1 MEELLETVKISLTA
15 LRANKMRSSLTMLG
29 IVIGVSSVILL
40 VSIGTGLKTYITSQ
54 LESLG
59 ANTLFVFPGEFEI
72 APAGGG
78 GGGPSGA
85 MPGAGIAASK
95 FTFNHINTLKREVQ
109 TAKMV
114 MGYTENNG
122 TMRYKGKTHIT
133 QVSGT
138 GPEYPQ
144 VRNQKVIL
152 GSFFTTSQYNS
163 AKRVAVLGKSAAEKL
178 FGEENPVGKTFTIS
192 DQRYTILG
200 VMEKTGAFGGIDVD
214 DIVFIPTTTAMRQF
228 DMEHIQSLWVQS
240 ESPETIPQTR
250 EEIERILSK
259 TLKKDEFSVLDTK
272 SLLNVISSVLG
283 VLTLALAGIA
293 AISLIV
299 GGIGIMNIML
309 VSVTERTRE
318 IGLRK
323 AVGATSKNILVQFL
337 IEAMVLSIL
346 GGTMGILI
354 GAGGSFLIGRFF
366 TTSITLWA
374 VGLAFGVSSLV
385 GIIFGVAPALRAS
398 RLNPIDALR
407 YE

>member
-1 MEELLETVKISLTA
+1 MEELFETVKISLTA
-15 LRANKMRSSLTMLG
+15 LKANKMRSALTMLG
-29 IVIGVSSVILL
+29 IVIGVTSVILL
-40 VSIGTGLKTYITSQ
+40 VSIGTGLKNYITKQ
-54 LESLG
+54 LEGLG

-95 FTFNHINTLKREVQ
+95 FTFNHLNDLKRGGQ
-109 TAKMV
+109 TIKAV

-138 GPEYPQ
+138 GPEYPEI
-144 VRNQKVIL
+144 RNQKVIL
-152 GSFFTTSQYNS
+152 GSFFTASQYNS
-163 AKRVAVLGKSAAEKL
+163 AKRVAVLGKSAAEEL

-192 DQRYTILG
+192 DQHYTILG
-200 VMEKTGAFGGIDVD
+200 VLEAKGAFGGIDVD
-214 DIVFIPTTTAMRQF
+214 DIVLIPATTAMRQF
-228 DMEHIQSLWVQS
+228 DMEYIQSFWIQS
-240 ESPETIPQTR
+240 QSSQTISQTK
-250 EEIERILSK
+250 EEVEKILLK
-259 TLKKDEFSVLDTK
+259 TLKKDEFSVLDTQ
-272 SLLNVISSVLG
+272 SILSVISQVLG
-283 VLTLALAGIA
+283 VLTAALGGIA

-323 AVGATSKNILVQFL
+323 AVGATPKNILVQFL
-337 IEAMVLSIL
+337 IEAVVLSFVGGAIGIFL
-346 GGTMGILI
+346 GSL
-354 GAGGSFLIGRFF
+354 GALVINHFIA
-366 TTSITLWA
+366 TTVTLWSII
-374 VGLAFGVSSLV
+374 LAFGVSALV
-385 GIIFGVAPALRAS
+385 GIIFGVAPAAKAS
-398 RLNPIDALR
+398 RLNPIEALR

>member
-95 FTFNHINTLKREVQ
+95 FTFNHINALKREVQ
-109 TAKMV
+109 TAKIV

-178 FGEENPVGKTFTIS
+178 FGDEDPVGKTFTIS
-192 DQRYTILG
+192 DQRYAILG

-228 DMEHIQSLWVQS
+228 NIEHIQSLWVQS

-323 AVGATSKNILVQFL
+323 AVGATSRNILVQFL

-346 GGTMGILI
+346 GGTIGILI

-374 VGLAFGVSSLV
+374 VALAFGVSSLV
-385 GIIFGVAPALRAS
+385 GIIFGVAPAAKAS

>member
-1 MEELLETVKISLTA
+1 M
-15 LRANKMRSSLTMLG
+15 
-29 IVIGVSSVILL
+29 
-40 VSIGTGLKTYITSQ
+40 
-54 LESLG
+54 
-59 ANTLFVFPGEFEI
+59 
-72 APAGGG
+72 
-78 GGGPSGA
+78 
-85 MPGAGIAASK
+85 
-95 FTFNHINTLKREVQ
+95 
-109 TAKMV
+109 
-114 MGYTENNG
+114 
-122 TMRYKGKTHIT
+122 
-133 QVSGT
+133 
-138 GPEYPQ
+138 
-144 VRNQKVIL
+144 
-152 GSFFTTSQYNS
+152 
-163 AKRVAVLGKSAAEKL
+163 GKSAAEKL
-178 FGEENPVGKTFTIS
+178 FGDEDPVGKTFTIS
-192 DQRYTILG
+192 DQRYAILG

-228 DMEHIQSLWVQS
+228 NMEHIQSLWVQS

-323 AVGATSKNILVQFL
+323 AVGATSRNILVQFL

-346 GGTMGILI
+346 GGTIGILI

-374 VGLAFGVSSLV
+374 VALAFGVSSLV
-385 GIIFGVAPALRAS
+385 GIIFGVAPAAKAS